1 MLRSSKLFDRHLRE
15 AAQITFFNKFQR
27 ICMSSDHFSLIQAS
41 FLVAIRK
48 NMNEKKKDFWWMNSC
63 RQQDHPINRKSK
75 FKIQIQFRMF
85 RYAVAVVDY
94 FNAWCHPYLVM
105 WLMCFFVI
113 FLLSC
118 IVEQLWAREKGNNF
132 VNIPPNWATFQFLF
146 IINSK
151 QLKIF
156 RIIFH
161 EPKIQYFFADSL
173 SSIELVIYARRKKIY
188 LCT

>member
-1 MLRSSKLFDRHLRE
+1 
-15 AAQITFFNKFQR
+15 
-27 ICMSSDHFSLIQAS
+27 
-41 FLVAIRK
+41 
-48 NMNEKKKDFWWMNSC
+48 MNEKKKDFWWMNSC

-118 IVEQLWAREKGNNF
+118 IVEQLWAREKRE
-132 VNIPPNWATFQFLF
+132 QFCEHPTKLGDISISIQF
-146 IINSK
+146 HSK